1 MVESAVD
8 IHFRKFSGKQRR
20 ALESVRT
27 TILDSLPGA
36 TEVIKYGIP
45 TYVIEGVAVIGIDGY
60 KNHNSLFPYG
70 SAINSIFNK
79 ELSNFVTT
87 KGSIHF
93 SKERPFPKTLLK
105 KIIRERI
112 KLINAS
118 YPKRNGEYLQFYLNG
133 ELKIKNKT

>member
-8 IHFRKFSGKQRR
+8 IHFRQFSGEQRR
-20 ALESVRT
+20 TLEAVRRTILES
-27 TILDSLPGA
+27 LSGA
-36 TEVIKYGIP
+36 NEVIKYGIP
-45 TYVIEGVAVIGIDGY
+45 TFVIEGVAVIGLDGY

-70 SAINSIFNK
+70 SAINLIFEK
-79 ELSNFVTT
+79 ELSSFVKT

-112 KLINAS
+112 RLINAT
-118 YPKRNGEYLQFYLNG
+118 YPKKNGEYLQFYLSG
-133 ELKIKNKT
+133 ELKVREKR